1 MKGIVLAGGSGT
13 RLYPAT
19 LGVCKQLL
27 PVYDKPMVYYPLSTL
42 MLAGIRDI
50 LIISTIE
57 DTPRFE
63 KIFGDGSHLGLRLSY
78 AVQKE
83 PRGLAEALII
93 GERFIGDDTVC
104 LILGDNIF
112 FGHGL
117 SERLRQSRREI
128 RDKGG
133 AVVYGYYV
141 RDPHRYGVVEFD
153 DNGKVLSIEEKPKVP
168 KSNYAQTGLYF
179 YDNKAPELAR
189 TIKPSH
195 RGELEI
201 TDLNL
206 AYLRKD
212 RLKVEI
218 LGRGFAWLDTGTHDS
233 MLEASEFI
241 AIVEKRQDHKIGC
254 IEEIAYR
261 MGYITKEQFI
271 ELAKPLMKSGYGEY
285 LMRVVQEH
293 PVLNNAI

>member
-1 MKGIVLAGGSGT
+1 MKGILLAGGSGT

-27 PVYDKPMVYYPLSTL
+27 PVYDKPMVYYPMSTL

-50 LIISTIE
+50 LIISTAE
-57 DTPRFE
+57 DVPRFD
-63 KIFGDGSHLGLRLSY
+63 KIFGNGSHLGLQLSY
-78 AVQKE
+78 AVQPQ

-93 GERFIGDDTVC
+93 GENFIGTDSVC

-117 SERLRQSRREI
+117 TELLRSSKKAVELR
-128 RDKGG
+128 GG

-141 RDPHRYGVVEFD
+141 KDPHRYGVIEFD
-153 DNGKVLSIEEKPKVP
+153 GRGKVLSIEEKPSSP

-179 YDNKAPELAR
+179 YDSLAVE
-189 TIKPSH
+189 IAKSVKPSH

-201 TDLNL
+201 TDVNL
-206 AYLRKD
+206 AYLKKGS
-212 RLKVEI
+212 LEVEL

-241 AIVEKRQDHKIGC
+241 AIVEKRQEYKIGC
-254 IEEIAYR
+254 VEEIAYR
-261 MGYITKEQFI
+261 MGYIEKHQFI

-285 LMRVVQEH
+285 LMRIAKEERRFNH
-293 PVLNNAI
+293 AF